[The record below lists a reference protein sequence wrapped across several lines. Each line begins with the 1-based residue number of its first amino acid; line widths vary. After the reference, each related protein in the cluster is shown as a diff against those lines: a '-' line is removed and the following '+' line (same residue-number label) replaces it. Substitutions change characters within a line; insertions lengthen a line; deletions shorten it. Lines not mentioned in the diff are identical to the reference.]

1 MAVDDL
7 GDHVSEVGVRVDAVE
22 LAGFDQ
28 RSDDGPMFPATIRRG
43 LIVPGFRRRKSRS
56 PYPFHPL
63 TGQTFVLAGR
73 YEHGGVEHVLVR
85 RKDGAT
91 FIFPAWMAGKAGLAR
106 IVADPRLPVNR
117 LIELGELVD
126 RIMIASSA
134 GNPAAAGGHHEERN
148 GCSTGSGRWAA
159 ARQDRAPI
167 AHLRRAATTDD
178 LPPRW
183 SVPLGICLFSS
194 VVRV

>member
-1 MAVDDL
+1 MGSKTRHRPKGA
-7 GDHVSEVGVRVDAVE
+7 HSARI
-22 LAGFDQ
+22 
-28 RSDDGPMFPATIRRG
+28 PAQEIT
-43 LIVPGFRRRKSRS
+43 VT
-56 PYPFHPL
+56 YPFHPL

-91 FIFPAWMAGKAGLAR
+91 FIFPAWMTGKAGLAR

-117 LIELGELVD
+117 LIELRELVD

-148 GCSTGSGRWAA
+148 GCSTGSVPSARAVNRPTRVF
-159 ARQDRAPI
+159 ARQGGGTTPTASDGGP
-167 AHLRRAATTDD
+167 HLRTRQGRGKGT
-178 LPPRW
+178 PGGRQ
-183 SVPLGICLFSS
+183 
-194 VVRV
+194 